1 MKVLVN
7 GQLIEYKKEGRGRTI
22 LLLHG
27 WGDSLATFNDL
38 TKYFV
43 GRGFEV
49 IRFDFPG
56 FGGSAKPDDSWG
68 VSEYAA
74 LTGELLKKL
83 KVKNL
88 YALVGHS
95 FGGRVIIK
103 GIASGFLDAKKV
115 VLIGAAGVKPPKSA
129 KKQAFKAV
137 AKVGKAVT
145 ALPGLKNLREGLRES
160 LYGAAGSTDYLRAGQ
175 MQQIFLNT
183 INEDLLPE
191 VAAMTQPTLLLWGEN
206 DSETPVRQA
215 ELIQAQLPYGTLVV
229 VPEAGHFVFMDDPT
243 AVTKEL
249 DGFL

>member
-1 MKVLVN
+1 
-7 GQLIEYKKEGRGRTI
+7 
-22 LLLHG
+22 
-27 WGDSLATFNDL
+27 
-38 TKYFV
+38 
-43 GRGFEV
+43 
-49 IRFDFPG
+49 
-56 FGGSAKPDDSWG
+56 
-68 VSEYAA
+68 
-74 LTGELLKKL
+74 LLKKL
-83 KVKNL
+83 KVKHV

-137 AKVGKAVT
+137 AKVGKVVT

-191 VAAMTQPTLLLWGEN
+191 VAAITQPTLLLWGEN

-215 ELIQAQLPYGTLVV
+215 ELIQAQLSYGTLVV